1 MVNYGEFQILTAM
14 KSLSMNYSYVCSFHR
29 ALQMI
34 MKTNLAFELLENLIL
49 FPVWKPQDLQP
60 KLLLRI
66 NTGNEQTQT

>member
-14 KSLSMNYSYVCSFHR
+14 KSLSMNYSYVCNFHR
-29 ALQMI
+29 ALPMI
-34 MKTNLAFELLENLIL
+34 MKTNLAFKLLENLIL

-66 NTGNEQTQT
+66 NTGNKQTQT